1 MVQEGRSSAAPEHA
15 GTSEQGRRLVESLDG
30 FCKEKRF
37 ISPIISHFFFFF
49 SFLLCITCNKCVASS
64 RAGIDT
70 AVFLSWLHPLYYSRN
85 EQSRSANFSTWLL
98 DPG

>member
-49 SFLLCITCNKCVASS
+49 LLSP
-64 RAGIDT
+64 
-70 AVFLSWLHPLYYSRN
+70 LHNL
-85 EQSRSANFSTWLL
+85 
-98 DPG
+98 